1 LYECAHCGSE
11 IAGSALKGHTY
22 RAILPE
28 NRYMPTSTVLVVLEA
43 LKGEKVLDGMRG
55 WPIAFGQGA
64 TTETMLFN
72 SAV

>member
-1 LYECAHCGSE
+1 
-11 IAGSALKGHTY
+11 
-22 RAILPE
+22 
-28 NRYMPTSTVLVVLEA
+28 MPTSTVLVVLEA